1 MRIGVTG
8 ASGFIGSRL
17 VEALRH
23 LPDVSVAPL
32 TRKSRAVAL
41 DPGDLEP
48 FVGGKELIFHLG
60 GVNRG
65 SGEEILLGN
74 VVSTFNLLQAVK
86 KSGNP
91 RARIVFASSS
101 QVYKLDRVAAPIKE
115 SRPAEPGN
123 LYGLCKKTAED
134 LIRLSG
140 LPFSV
145 LRLSNVYGPGCRA
158 DYNSAVAT
166 FCDRAVRRQP
176 LTVNGDGKQGRDFVY
191 VDDAVQALILAGTQP
206 PKTGAGIFNVSS
218 GKIVALRRVLEQ
230 IRRQVPDLRV
240 EYRPAADAGG
250 VSYCCDNSR
259 FRKTFGWKPRTSP
272 AEGIRNTLLWFQER
286 VVP

>member
-17 VEALRH
+17 VEALRQ
-23 LPDVSVAPL
+23 LPDVSVSPL
-32 TRKSRAVAL
+32 TRKSPAAAL
-41 DPGDLEP
+41 DLSDLEP
-48 FVGGKELIFHLG
+48 FVRDKELIFHLG

-65 SGEEILLGN
+65 SDEEILLGN
-74 VVSTFNLLQAVK
+74 VVSTFNLLQAIK

-91 RARIVFASSS
+91 GTRIVFASSS
-101 QVYKLDRVAAPIKE
+101 QVYKLDRVTAPIKE
-115 SRPAEPGN
+115 SRSAEPAN

-134 LIRLSG
+134 LVRLSG
-140 LPFSV
+140 LPYSV
-145 LRLSNVYGPGCRA
+145 LRLSNVYGPGCRPN
-158 DYNSAVAT
+158 YNSAIAT

-176 LTVNGDGKQGRDFVY
+176 LTVNGDGRQGRDFIY
-191 VDDAVQALILAGTQP
+191 VDDAVRALVLAGTRT
-206 PKTGAGIFNVSS
+206 PKTGAAVFNVSS
-218 GKIVALRRVLEQ
+218 GKIVALKQVLEQ

-240 EYRPAADAGG
+240 EYRPAADSGG

-259 FRKTFGWKPRTSP
+259 FRKTFGWKPRTSL
-272 AEGIRNTLLWFQER
+272 AEGVRNALSWFQER